1 MDARFPTHYMTDRRV
16 VRATPE
22 QFRLFVFATAWAVTN
37 MTDGHIDQEDLPLI
51 PFAGI
56 PLAEGLVKADLWTPT
71 EKGWLITDFAK
82 TQTSAAQI
90 EAALMNRRRSD
101 ADRQRK
107 KYERDK
113 EKGVPSPDPTDDDR
127 SSREDHVSFEGKE
140 RKGKER
146 QGKALYEGTSQV
158 TEDKQLP
165 SKSNRPSSRPLRS
178 FPDCSTPGCDGKL
191 NQASVDAGSTSCAD
205 CVWSGRAAS

>member
-22 QFRLFVFATAWAVTN
+22 QFRLFVLATAWAVSN
-37 MTDGHIDQEDLPLI
+37 MTDGHIDHDDLALI

-71 EKGWLITDFAK
+71 ERGWIITDFAK

-90 EAALMNRRRSD
+90 EAALINRRKLD
-101 ADRQRK
+101 AERQKK
-107 KYERDK
+107 KYDRDRAN
-113 EKGVPSPDPTDDDR
+113 GMQSPDLTDDPT
-127 SSREDHVSFEGKE
+127 SRDPHVRIEGKE

-146 QGKALYEGTSQV
+146 QGKALYEGSSQV
-158 TEDKQLP
+158 TSDKPALSQV
-165 SKSNRPSSRPLRS
+165 NRSSRPLRS

-191 NQASVDAGSTSCAD
+191 NQAAMDAGNDFCAE
-205 CVWSGRAAS
+205 CAWSGRAAS

>member
-1 MDARFPTHYMTDRRV
+1 MDSRFPTHYMTDRRV

-22 QFRLFVFATAWAVTN
+22 QFRLFVFATAWAVSN
-37 MTDGHIDQEDLPLI
+37 MTDGHIDREDLPLI

-71 EKGWLITDFAK
+71 EKGWLISDFAK
-82 TQTSAAQI
+82 TQSSAAQI
-90 EAALMNRRRSD
+90 EAALMNRRKSD
-101 ADRQRK
+101 AERQRK

-113 EKGVPSPDPTDDDR
+113 EKGTPSPDPDDLP
-127 SSREDHVSFEGKE
+127 SSREPHVRFEGKE
-140 RKGKER
+140 RQGKER
-146 QGKALYEGTSQV
+146 QGKALYEGSSQV
-158 TEDKQLP
+158 KQDKQHL
-165 SKSNRPSSRPLRS
+165 SDARSSSRLLRS

-191 NQASVDAGSTSCAD
+191 NQQAVDAGNTSCAD

>member
-16 VRATPE
+16 VRANPE
-22 QFRLFVFATAWAVTN
+22 QFRLFVFATAWAVSN

-51 PFAGI
+51 PFASL

-90 EAALMNRRRSD
+90 EAALLNRRKSD
-101 ADRQRK
+101 AERQRK

-113 EKGVPSPDPTDDDR
+113 GKGMPSPDPDDEP
-127 SSREDHVSFEGKE
+127 SSREVHVSFEGKE
-140 RKGKER
+140 RKGEER
-146 QGKALYEGTSQV
+146 QGKALYEGSSQV
-158 TEDKQLP
+158 TQDKP
-165 SKSNRPSSRPLRS
+165 GSSDAHPSSRPLRS

-191 NQASVDAGSTSCAD
+191 NQQALNAGRDCCAD
-205 CVWSGRAAS
+205 CVWNERVAS

>member
-22 QFRLFVFATAWAVTN
+22 QFRLFVLATAWAVSN
-37 MTDGHIDQEDLPLI
+37 MTDGRIDHDDLALI

-71 EKGWLITDFAK
+71 EGGWVITDFAK

-90 EAALMNRRRSD
+90 EAALLNRRKVD
-101 ADRQRK
+101 AERQKK
-107 KYERDK
+107 KYDRDK
-113 EKGVPSPDPTDDDR
+113 DKGMQNPDPTDDPT
-127 SSREDHVSFEGKE
+127 SREDHVRIEGKE

-146 QGKALYEGTSQV
+146 QGKALYEGSSQV
-158 TEDKQLP
+158 TSDKPALTNV
-165 SKSNRPSSRPLRS
+165 NRSSRPLRS
-178 FPDCSTPGCDGKL
+178 FPDCSTPDCDGKL
-191 NQASVDAGSTSCAD
+191 NQAAVDAGNDFCAE
-205 CVWSGRAAS
+205 CAWSGRVAS